1 MSQRQQLLN
10 RSLQDELA
18 SALQKLKRCETVLI
32 RVLIVKGALLV
43 GGSLFL
49 FLTPGMPIPQK
60 FFYIQN
66 ILGLLFLIAIVVG
79 FGHTILASLGKTLLL
94 TTAERRSEVGTEQ
107 VSWLLEILMATQYL
121 GGLDERMIGAKK
133 QLEATLLE
141 LLPKLNEAQCR
152 ALTKAQCSYL
162 RGWVKNGLRDQQVAA
177 LLVLASAR
185 DTKTI
190 PHAQGLLQGSADADP
205 HVREA
210 AREFLL
216 AVGE

>member
-1 MSQRQQLLN
+1 MSQRQQLLH
-10 RSLQDELA
+10 RPLQDELA
-18 SALQKLKRCETVLI
+18 PVLQRLKRYETILL
-32 RVLIVKGALLV
+32 RVLIVKGVLLV

-49 FLTPGMPIPQK
+49 FLTPGMPLHQK
-60 FFYIQN
+60 FVYIQN

-79 FGHTILASLGKTLLL
+79 FGHTIRANLGKALLL

-107 VSWLLEILMATQYL
+107 TGWLLAILVVTQYL
-121 GGLDERMIGAKK
+121 GGLDDRMFGARK
-133 QLEATLLE
+133 QLETALLE

-152 ALTKAQCSYL
+152 ALTKEQCGYL
-162 RGWVKNGLRDQQVAA
+162 RGWVKSGHREQQVAA
-177 LLVLASAR
+177 LLVLASAH

-190 PHAQGLLQGSADADP
+190 THAQWILKGSRDTDP

-210 AREFLL
+210 AQEFLL

>member
-10 RSLQDELA
+10 LSLQDELA
-18 SALQKLKRCETVLI
+18 PVQQKLKRYETILL
-32 RVLIVKGALLV
+32 RVLAVKGVFLLWA
-43 GGSLFL
+43 SLMIGL
-49 FLTPGMPIPQK
+49 VPRL
-60 FFYIQN
+60 YIKGV
-66 ILGLLFLIAIVVG
+66 LGLFFGMALVVG
-79 FGHTILASLGKTLLL
+79 FGHMVMAILAKTLLL

-107 VSWLLEILMATQYL
+107 AGWLLEILIATQYL
-121 GGLDERMIGAKK
+121 GGLDDRMVGAKK

-152 ALTKAQCSYL
+152 ALTKAQCGYL
-162 RGWVKNGLRDQQVAA
+162 RGWIKNGHREQQVAA
-177 LLVLASAR
+177 LLVLASAH

-190 PHAQGLLQGSADADP
+190 KHAQWLLQGSADTDP

-216 AVGE
+216 VVGE